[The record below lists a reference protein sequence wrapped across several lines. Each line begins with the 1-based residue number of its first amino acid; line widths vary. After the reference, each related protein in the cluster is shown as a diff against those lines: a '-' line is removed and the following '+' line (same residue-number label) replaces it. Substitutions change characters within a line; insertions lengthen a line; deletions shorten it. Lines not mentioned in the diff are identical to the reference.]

1 MWSRAGLSSAHK
13 FKKDDAG
20 SALLDATVRL
30 MCNVL
35 KRASRPEIMV
45 LP

>member
-1 MWSRAGLSSAHK
+1 MWSRAGLSSAHT
-13 FKKDDAG
+13 DDAG

-35 KRASRPEIMV
+35 ERASRPEIMV